1 MMATEPLRH
10 YEEPQGV
17 ERESGHDGDGFSPD
31 KELKRA
37 QAQFL
42 NQWLTCLSSSSEL
55 VSLVTCHFFLSFSFG
70 FFALFGSTADTDF
83 ASVHGNTATGS
94 HVLGVWA
101 AWKLASLGVN
111 PDGSVL
117 TVGAKR
123 LRFFRTCNKHVP
135 LYSRSQGVSCCFTL
149 TPSSHVP
156 NKSLIGFEE
165 DLGSEFVFWL
175 DAGSSNDLSRLAI
188 PFRRPRCCRAG
199 KFVRCV
205 TRVW

>member
-1 MMATEPLRH
+1 MLATVTPRH
-10 YEEPQGV
+10 FEDRNES
-17 ERESGHDGDGFSPD
+17 ERESSHDGNGFSP
-31 KELKRA
+31 
-37 QAQFL
+37 FL

-55 VSLVTCHFFLSFSFG
+55 VSLATCHFFLSFSFG
-70 FFALFGSTADTDF
+70 FLAVLGSTADTDF
-83 ASVHGNTATGS
+83 ASVHGNTGRSEMPPATGS

-101 AWKLASLGVN
+101 AWKPASLGIN

-149 TPSSHVP
+149 TPSSNIP
-156 NKSLIGFEE
+156 NKSLVGFEE
-165 DLGSEFVFWL
+165 DLGSEFVLWL